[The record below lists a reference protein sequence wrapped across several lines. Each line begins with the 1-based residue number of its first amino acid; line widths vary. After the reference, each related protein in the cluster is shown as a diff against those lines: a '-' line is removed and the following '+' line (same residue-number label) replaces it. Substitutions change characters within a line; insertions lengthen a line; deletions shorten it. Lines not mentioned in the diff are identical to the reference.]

1 MCAAYYR
8 LVLRFSVTATHPRK
22 GCLNGS
28 IPLNVG
34 QASLKYRVR
43 LPGANSD
50 KSRYACCHYPYWL
63 AAHQSEVGVRPT
75 IKMFILM
82 VWYDRIS
89 MPEDCRPRDA
99 EQHGPLRYAEYQRQ
113 YGIILGDE
121 AILKHLYF
129 PKLLSTGSS

>member
-1 MCAAYYR
+1 
-8 LVLRFSVTATHPRK
+8 
-22 GCLNGS
+22 
-28 IPLNVG
+28 
-34 QASLKYRVR
+34 
-43 LPGANSD
+43 
-50 KSRYACCHYPYWL
+50 
-63 AAHQSEVGVRPT
+63 
-75 IKMFILM
+75 M